1 MTEPG
6 PRRAER
12 NAGAFLTPTDYSI
25 IPVPMRTLS
34 DEYHDE
40 PAEAKDSET
49 VPSPEP
55 EGDAPDRLA
64 PRRAV
69 PPVARAHL
77 RDTPGPA

>member
-12 NAGAFLTPTDYSI
+12 NAGAFLTPTDYSM

-40 PAEAKDSET
+40 PVEPKDSET
-49 VPSPEP
+49 VPPPQP
-55 EGDAPDRLA
+55 EGQIRRIVKRLVGRSR
-64 PRRAV
+64 P
-69 PPVARAHL
+69 
-77 RDTPGPA
+77 